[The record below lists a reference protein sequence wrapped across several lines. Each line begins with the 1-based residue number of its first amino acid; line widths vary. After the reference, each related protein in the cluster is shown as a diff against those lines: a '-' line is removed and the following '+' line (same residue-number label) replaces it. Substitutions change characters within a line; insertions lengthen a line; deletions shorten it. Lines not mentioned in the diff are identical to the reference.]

1 MASIIWSDV
10 LAHAP
15 ELSIVSSGAQADILA
30 VANTVLDVSQFG
42 GETAPKTKLARIYF
56 AAHFATIDAQG
67 STGATGPVIGES
79 VGGLSRQYAS
89 NSPMGTDP
97 LWEKTPY
104 GQAFRAL
111 LRATPVLRGAW
122 LL

>member
-1 MASIIWSDV
+1 MASITWDHV
-10 LAHAP
+10 LDHAP
-15 ELSIVSSGAQADILA
+15 ELSVVDTDARVDILA
-30 VANTVLDVSQFG
+30 VANEVLDVTHFG
-42 GETAPKTKLARIYF
+42 GESAAKTKLARVYF
-56 AAHFATIDAQG
+56 AAHFGTIDSQG
-67 STGATGPVIGES
+67 SSGATGAVIGES

-111 LRATPVLRGAW
+111 LRATPVLRGPW
-122 LL
+122 IL